1 MLRQARPTDVEAL
14 NSLRLRVKE
23 NILSRPHWLTEA
35 RTLAAITQTGRGW
48 VWEESGVILGFSVA
62 DAGKRNIWALF
73 VEPGFEGRGIG
84 SQLLD
89 QAVQWL
95 RSLSSRTIWLTTDH
109 DTRAESVYR
118 AAGWK
123 EVARLE
129 NGEIRF
135 ELAHCQ
141 E

>member
-1 MLRQARPTDVEAL
+1 VLRQARPTDVAAL
-14 NSLRLRVKE
+14 NSLRLRMRE

-62 DAGKRNIWALF
+62 NAGERNIWALF

-84 SQLLD
+84 RQLLD

-95 RSLSSRTIWLTTDH
+95 WSLSPCTIWLTTDH

-123 EVARLE
+123 DMARLE

-135 ELAHCQ
+135 ELTHCQ